1 MQGLSA
7 GAWLAI
13 YVFLGFLLI
22 LWVILPYIILSLKD
36 RLDIIIRENQ
46 NAQEQIIALLK
57 EGNAELKEANK
68 NSKASALFLKASLG
82 DRN

>member
-1 MQGLSA
+1 MFGLSA
-7 GAWLAI
+7 GISLAI
-13 YVFLGFLLI
+13 VAFLAAVAIMWF
-22 LWVILPYIILSLKD
+22 ILPYIVLSLKD
-36 RLDIIIRENQ
+36 RLDIIIREQQ